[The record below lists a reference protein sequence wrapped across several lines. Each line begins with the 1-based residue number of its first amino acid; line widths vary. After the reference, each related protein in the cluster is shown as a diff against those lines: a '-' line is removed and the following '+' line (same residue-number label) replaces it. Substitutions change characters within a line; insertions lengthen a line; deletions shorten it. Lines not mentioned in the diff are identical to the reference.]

1 MPWRD
6 RPSLPATCDHVL
18 AARVWTPP
26 APFHG
31 LSRLF
36 AASCASYNF
45 SFLSPQGL
53 GLASQGSSAP
63 FWSGTAAAR
72 GVGGPARPS
81 CLLAHSPGLEV
92 SAATG
97 GRAGGTGK
105 EGAQRGGWGR
115 CSTCG
120 HNQAWRCPRLWPAHP
135 MTTPQPPA
143 TVPHCSPGA
152 LPLAAANS
160 RVATLG
166 VKGGA
171 DPGRA
176 SLGGS
181 PEDLGDLGAEGQV
194 LTDPGRSAVCCQIQS
209 SPSSCVFPLP
219 SRSLSS
225 AHQDSWVP
233 AGPVGFPVWLGSGIG
248 HTREVGHRGPGVQ
261 LQALCHSEGWGWAWV
276 TQLPTGICWPC
287 TGPTGELPWELAS
300 APIPTSTLA
309 AWGGPRAGVVKL

>member
-1 MPWRD
+1 MLLRAPPP
-6 RPSLPATCDHVL
+6 PSGQVPPLLGAWG
-18 AARVWTPP
+18 ARP
-26 APFHG
+26 AP
-31 LSRLF
+31 
-36 AASCASYNF
+36 AACWPTAPAWKC
-45 SFLSPQGL
+45 PQL
-53 GLASQGSSAP
+53 P
-63 FWSGTAAAR
+63 
-72 GVGGPARPS
+72 GGW
-81 CLLAHSPGLEV
+81 
-92 SAATG
+92 
-97 GRAGGTGK
+97 AGGTGK

-160 RVATLG
+160 RAATLG

-176 SLGGS
+176 SLSGS
-181 PEDLGDLGAEGQV
+181 PEDLWDLGAEGQV
-194 LTDPGRSAVCCQIQS
+194 LTDPGRTALCCQIQS

-287 TGPTGELPWELAS
+287 TGHTGEMPWELAS